1 MVYLQTSYGDILLDD
16 VKVQDAILGC
26 TDPAFDNYDAT
37 ANLDDGSCTNSYTL
51 YMYDSY
57 GDGWNGN
64 EWSATGTST
73 GTVYGPY
80 TLSSG
85 SSGTA
90 TFTSSD
96 LETLCHLVVCD
107 NGAWQSEVSWDLQ
120 DAAGVSILAGGAPY
134 SGTLGTCT
142 YGCTDPAALIMTQL
156 QILMMEV
163 VRIHVLKLTQQKALK
178 LALECGNKI
187 QVMTLI
193 GHLIRINTFIK
204 HRSFCGI

>member
-1 MVYLQTSYGDILLDD
+1 MGNSWYFALPSYTGTIAEIRFTAESGGLSSDFYGDILLDD

-51 YMYDSY
+51 YMNDSY

-85 SSGTA
+85 SSGTV

-107 NGAWQSEVSWDLQ
+107 NGHGSQKFLGIFKMLPVCQYLLEVLH
-120 DAAGVSILAGGAPY
+120 IL
-134 SGTLGTCT
+134 
-142 YGCTDPAALIMTQL
+142 
-156 QILMMEV
+156 E
-163 VRIHVLKLTQQKALK
+163 H
-178 LALECGNKI
+178 
-187 QVMTLI
+187 
-193 GHLIRINTFIK
+193 
-204 HRSFCGI
+204 